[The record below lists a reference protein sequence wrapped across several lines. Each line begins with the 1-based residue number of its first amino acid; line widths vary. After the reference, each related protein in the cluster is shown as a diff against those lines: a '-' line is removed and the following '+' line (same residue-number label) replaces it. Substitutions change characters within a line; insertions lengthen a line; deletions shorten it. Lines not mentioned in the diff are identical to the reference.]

1 MSGMFQ
7 ELEGETAILA
17 VGGVYKECPVY
28 IRNNGELFAKAFGGF
43 VRLKYDGATSKSAAR
58 LDTLTIADL
67 YRDRLGNLTVNMAE
81 GRKALEKTPHYVPLL
96 EASTDG

>member
-43 VRLKYDGATSKSAAR
+43 VRLKYDGATSKSSAR
-58 LDTLTIADL
+58 LDTLTIGDL
-67 YRDRLGNLTVNMAE
+67 YRDRLGNLTVCMAE
-81 GRKALEKTPHYVPLL
+81 GRKVLEKTPHYVPLL
-96 EASTDG
+96 EDASDG